1 MGQAA
6 ESSGAEP
13 RAQDQSTESE
23 EPDETDQSIEQRRLP
38 AQEGRPLQTDAGAS
52 GHITERLAGIV
63 YYRPLLWL
71 ALAVIAGV
79 KFQTFSGWLTNLT
92 PIAWLCAL
100 SLALVIAVALH
111 GRGLALVAG
120 AVALF
125 AALLLGSYCAR
136 LQVPATS
143 DSLSSLA
150 TRKAEPIAL
159 RGLIA
164 SAAVWKPNP
173 HHRSE
178 DANSEAWQTQW
189 DLRSTQLRD
198 GGQWRTIDALCTL
211 TVDGRIDDLLPGDR
225 VEIMGSFRRISA
237 PSNPGGFDFAEHFRR
252 EGKFVSLTAKSHAQV
267 TRLDTTSHYRL
278 LRWRAWLVM
287 QVDRSL
293 RRWIG
298 PAHSPLA
305 AALVFGQRE
314 QVDWEVQQTLMATG
328 TLHMLAIS
336 GMHVEIVAASVLLL
350 AGPLG
355 WRPATLMILI
365 VSVCGAY
372 AILAG
377 GNPPVLR
384 AVIVVSAF
392 ALARAMGRPA
402 RLVNVLGLA
411 ALTLVLIRVANVDS
425 VGVQLSFLAVGT
437 IGLFAVDRSPLSQRR
452 SPLRQLLEERLGPT
466 QRWSRWWFRSLQQTW
481 RLSLWVWLVTCP
493 LVWFSFHIFAPIAVP
508 LNVLIALPLMLALVS
523 GLLTGLFG
531 WLPALGWLTGG
542 LCSASLRFIDWAIAI
557 GQRVPLGHLWLPAP
571 QVWWMACFYGLVAG
585 WLLCF
590 GQRHNRWL
598 LCLLVVWIVVGV
610 APHTVGPRGWWGTA
624 PDEALVNDLEQ
635 RAPMVANDHVSELRC
650 TFVDV
655 GHGTSVI
662 IEMPNREV
670 WLYDAGHMGSDD
682 RSHQD
687 IAAALWHLPTAR
699 IERLLISH
707 ADSDHYN
714 ATTGLL
720 ERFTVGTLTSTS
732 QFFESSDR
740 RVCELL
746 ELLPNSLV
754 REEFHSG
761 RRGRVGEVSYQI
773 LHPQAGK
780 QAESDNASSLCLL
793 LEFAGK
799 RILLPGD
806 LEGSGL
812 LDLTELPPRPCHV
825 LMAPHH
831 GSLTLDP
838 GELLTWCQPQWVI
851 ISGNHRATRAEVLQK
866 YSVAESQLGITFR
879 DGAVQVRIDS
889 AGSLSVWHWSGQQ
902 CILGSGLIVVE

>member
-6 ESSGAEP
+6 DSS
-13 RAQDQSTESE
+13 D
-23 EPDETDQSIEQRRLP
+23 
-38 AQEGRPLQTDAGAS
+38 GRVS
-52 GHITERLAGIV
+52 GHIEGLV

-71 ALAVIAGV
+71 SLAVIAGI
-79 KFQTFSGWLTNLT
+79 KLQTFSGWLSSMTSL
-92 PIAWLCAL
+92 AWLCTVT
-100 SLALVIAVALH
+100 LALIIAVALRRN
-111 GRGLALVAG
+111 GYVLVAG
-120 AVALF
+120 GVALF
-125 AALLLGSYCAR
+125 AGLLLGSYCAS
-136 LQVPATS
+136 LQVPATR
-143 DSLSSLA
+143 DSLSPLA
-150 TRKAEPIAL
+150 TRKSEPIAL
-159 RGLIA
+159 RGLVA

-173 HHRSE
+173 HHRSG
-178 DANSEAWQTQW
+178 DADSEAWQTQW
-189 DLRSTQLRD
+189 DVCCRQLRD
-198 GGQWRTIDALCTL
+198 GADWRAIDARCTL
-211 TVDGRIDDLLPGDR
+211 TVDGRIDDLLPGDS
-225 VEIMGSFRRISA
+225 VEIMGSFRQIA
-237 PSNPGGFDFAEHFRR
+237 VPSNPGGFDFAEHFRR
-252 EGKFVSLTAKSHAQV
+252 EGKFVSLTAKSRAQI
-267 TRLDTTSHYRL
+267 TRLESTSHYPL
-278 LRWRAWLVM
+278 LRCRAWLVK
-287 QVDRSL
+287 QVDQSL
-293 RRWIG
+293 RRWVG

-314 QVDWEVQQTLMATG
+314 QVDWEDQQALMATG

-336 GMHVEIVAASVLLL
+336 GMHVEIVAASMLLL

-355 WRPATLMILI
+355 WRPATLMILV
-365 VSVCGAY
+365 VSVCVAY

-384 AVIVVSAF
+384 AVLVVSAF

-411 ALTLVLIRVANVDS
+411 ALVLVLIRVANVDN

-437 IGLFAVDRSPLSQRR
+437 IGLFAIDRTPQSERR
-452 SPLRQLLEERLGPT
+452 SPLRQLLEEGLGPT
-466 QRWSRWWFRSLQQTW
+466 QRWSRWWLRSLQQTW
-481 RLSLWVWLVTCP
+481 QLSLWVWLVTCP
-493 LVWFSFHIFAPIAVP
+493 LVWFSFHIIAPIAVP

-531 WLPALGWLTGG
+531 WLPPLGWLTGW
-542 LCSASLRFIDWAIAI
+542 LCSASLGFIDRAIEL
-557 GQRVPLGHLWLPAP
+557 GHRVPLGHLWLPAP
-571 QVWWMACFYGLVAG
+571 NVWWLVCFYVLVAG

-590 GQRHNRWL
+590 GQRRNTWL
-598 LCLLVVWIVVGV
+598 LGALLSWIVVGI
-610 APHTVGPRGWWGTA
+610 APYTFGPRGWWGPSVDA
-624 PDEALVNDLEQ
+624 ARDSDLE
-635 RAPMVANDHVSELRC
+635 PFVEFEDESELRC

-662 IEMPNREV
+662 IEMPNGKV
-670 WLYDAGHMGSDD
+670 WLYDAGHMGAAD

-687 IAAALWHLPTAR
+687 IAAALWQVPTAR

-714 ATTGLL
+714 ATAGLL
-720 ERFTVGTLTSTS
+720 QRFAVGKVASTS

-740 RVCELL
+740 HVRELL
-746 ELLPNSLV
+746 GTLPNHLA
-754 REEFHSG
+754 REEFHAG
-761 RRGRVGEVSYQI
+761 RSGRVGEVAYQV

-780 QAESDNASSLCLL
+780 QVESDNASSLCLL

-812 LDLTELPPRPCHV
+812 LDLTQLPPRPCHV

-838 GELLTWCQPQWVI
+838 SELLVWCQPQLVI
-851 ISGNHRATRAEVLQK
+851 ISGNHRATRAEVLEK
-866 YSVAESQLGITFR
+866 YSVAGSQLGITFR

-889 AGSLSVWHWSGQQ
+889 TGGLSVWHWSDQRWQ
-902 CILGSGLIVVE
+902 PLQRSSAVPAVIDNSL

>member
-6 ESSGAEP
+6 DSSDAEWQAP
-13 RAQDQSTESE
+13 
-23 EPDETDQSIEQRRLP
+23 DQSIDAEEAKVLG
-38 AQEGRPLQTDAGAS
+38 EGRADSMQGDGAVEADGGAS
-52 GHITERLAGIV
+52 GHISERLAGIV

-71 ALAVIAGV
+71 SLAVIVGV
-79 KFQTFSGWLTNLT
+79 KLQTFTGWLTNLS
-92 PIAWLCAL
+92 PLAWLCSVA
-100 SLALVIAVALH
+100 LALVSAIAFHRRGFTLGAGGVAL
-111 GRGLALVAG
+111 L
-120 AVALF
+120 
-125 AALLLGSYCAR
+125 AALLFGGYCAR
-136 LQVPATS
+136 LQVPASS
-143 DSLSSLA
+143 DSLSPLA

-159 RGLIA
+159 RGIIA

-173 HHRSE
+173 HHRAS

-189 DLRSTQLRD
+189 DVRCTQLRD
-198 GGQWRTIDALCTL
+198 GRDWGAIDALGRL
-211 TVDGRIDDLLPGDR
+211 TIDGRIDDLFPGDR

-252 EGKFVSLTAKSHAQV
+252 EGTFVSLSAKSRAQI
-267 TRLDTTSHYRL
+267 TRLDTSSRYRL
-278 LRWRAWLVM
+278 LRWRAWLVAR
-287 QVDRSL
+287 VDQSL

-298 PAHSPLA
+298 PAHAPLA

-314 QVDWEVQQTLMATG
+314 QVDWEDQQALMATG

-355 WRPATLMILI
+355 WRPTTLMVLI

-392 ALARAMGRPA
+392 AVARALGRPA
-402 RLVNVLGLA
+402 RLANVLGLA
-411 ALTLVLIRVANVDS
+411 ALTLVLIRVANVDN

-437 IGLFAVDRSPLSQRR
+437 IGLFAIDRSSPSERR
-452 SPLRQLLEERLGPT
+452 SPLRQLIEEGLGPT
-466 QRWSRWWFRSLQQTW
+466 QRWWRWWLRSLRQTW

-493 LVWFSFHIFAPIAVP
+493 LVWFSFHIIAPIAVP

-531 WLPALGWLTGG
+531 WLPPLGWLTGT
-542 LCSASLRFIDWAIAI
+542 LCSASLSFIDWAIAI

-571 QVWWMACFYGLVAG
+571 SVWWMVGFYGLVAG
-585 WLLCF
+585 WLLCI
-590 GQRHNRWL
+590 GHRHNRWL
-598 LCLLVVWIVVGV
+598 LGVLLVWIVVGI
-610 APHTVGPRGWWGTA
+610 APHTFGPRGWWGGSV
-624 PDEALVNDLEQ
+624 DEGLAGDLE
-635 RAPMVANDHVSELRC
+635 RGAAKVVDDRESELCC

-687 IAAALWHLPTAR
+687 IAAALWQLPTAR

-720 ERFTVGTLTSTS
+720 ERFAIGRLTSTS
-732 QFFESSDR
+732 QFFQSSDR
-740 RVCELL
+740 RVGELL
-746 ELLPNSLV
+746 ETLPHHLV
-754 REEFHSG
+754 REKFHAGHS
-761 RRGRVGEVSYQI
+761 GRVGEVSYQI
-773 LHPQAGK
+773 LHPRAGK
-780 QAESDNASSLCLL
+780 RAESDNASSLCLL

-799 RILLPGD
+799 RVLLPGD

-825 LMAPHH
+825 MMAPHH

-838 GELLTWCQPQWVI
+838 GELLNWCQPQWVI

-879 DGAVQVRIDS
+879 DGAVQVRIG
-889 AGSLSVWHWSGQQ
+889 AEGSLSVWHWSGQRWQ
-902 CILGSGLIVVE
+902 SQGAN